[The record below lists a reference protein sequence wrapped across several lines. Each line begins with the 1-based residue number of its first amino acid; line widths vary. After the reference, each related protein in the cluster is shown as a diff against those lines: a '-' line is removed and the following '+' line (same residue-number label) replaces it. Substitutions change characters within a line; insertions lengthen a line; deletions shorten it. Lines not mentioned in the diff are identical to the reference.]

1 MRKVLK
7 YLGILLALAVLAAS
21 WPAWRLFVELD
32 KARSEDPL
40 VWEEDIR
47 ALEAATRGS
56 FPPGEAV
63 LFIGSSSI
71 RFWDSLHVDMAPIPV
86 IQHGF
91 GGAKLNDVVYY
102 ADRLVS
108 AYRPRSVVVFAGSND
123 ITPSAAKTPEILLA
137 SYREFVGK
145 VRQQQPDLPIY
156 YIAITPSPRRWE
168 VWSIAQTANALIVDF
183 CATDDE
189 LHFIDTGPALLDSA
203 GEADPPN
210 YVFDKLHLSEKGYR
224 IWTSIIRPRLLADM
238 PEYAE

>member
-1 MRKVLK
+1 MRKALK

-32 KARSEDPL
+32 KGRSEDPL

-47 ALEAATRGS
+47 ALETATRGS

-63 LFIGSSSI
+63 VFVGSSSI
-71 RFWDSLHVDMAPIPV
+71 RFRDSLHADMAPIPV

-91 GGAKLNDVVYY
+91 GGAKLNDLVYY

-108 AYRPRSVVVFAGSND
+108 AYRPRSVVVFAGTND

-156 YIAITPSPRRWE
+156 YISITPSPRRWE
-168 VWSIAQTANALIVDF
+168 VWPIAQATNGLIVDF

-203 GEADPPN
+203 GEPDPPN
-210 YVFDKLHLSEKGYR
+210 SVFDKLHLSHTQKLHRG
-224 IWTSIIRPRLLADM
+224 LG
-238 PEYAE
+238 

>member
-1 MRKVLK
+1 M
-7 YLGILLALAVLAAS
+7 LAAS

-47 ALEAATRGS
+47 ALEEATRGS
-56 FPPGEAV
+56 LPPGEAV
-63 LFIGSSSI
+63 VFVGSSSI
-71 RFWDSLHVDMAPIPV
+71 RFWDSLHADMAPIPV

-91 GGAKLNDVVYY
+91 GGAKLNDLVYY

-108 AYRPRSVVVFAGSND
+108 AYRPRAVVVFAGTND
-123 ITPSAAKTPEILLA
+123 ITPSAAKAPEVLLA

-156 YIAITPSPRRWE
+156 YIAITPSPWRWE
-168 VWSIAQTANALIVDF
+168 VWPIAQTANALIVDF
-183 CATDDE
+183 CATAGE
-189 LHFIDTGPALLDSA
+189 LHFIDTGRVLLDSQ
-203 GEADPPN
+203 GEPDPSN
-210 YVFDKLHLSEKGYR
+210 YVFDGLHLSEKGYR
-224 IWTSIIRPRLLADM
+224 IWTGIIRRRLLADM